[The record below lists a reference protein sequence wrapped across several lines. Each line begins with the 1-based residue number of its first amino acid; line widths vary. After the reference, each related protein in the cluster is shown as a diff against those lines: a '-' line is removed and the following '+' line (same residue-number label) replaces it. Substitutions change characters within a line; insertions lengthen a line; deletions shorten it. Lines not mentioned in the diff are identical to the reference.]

1 MNKPFNKNTTYEFW
15 RRRIF
20 GITWL
25 AYAGFY
31 MTRSSFSVAKIALG
45 NDPDIMMSP
54 EQMGLIDGLYLTA
67 YAIGQFFWGALGD
80 KKGTRVIVLTG
91 LFTSVFAG
99 FAMGVSSIVLTFGVF
114 SFLQGLSQSTG
125 WAPLAKNISNW
136 FSQRERGI
144 VMGWWSTN
152 YTIGALVAAPFAG
165 FMADYFLDWR
175 YAFFMPALVLL
186 IVAFLFIWLQKNR
199 PEDVELPTIE
209 EYHGEPKIT
218 LRMDEAG
225 EDEPEEGSWKA
236 ILTVARN
243 PMVILLGLVYFFLK
257 PTRYA
262 ILFWGPLFVNETLGT
277 SMTESALI
285 SVSFFLAGPVSV
297 LVAGYASDK
306 LFNSRRMPYSIISL
320 FILAVVLFFFN
331 DIAAMQNKLVISGL
345 LFIIGFLLYG
355 PDSLISG
362 TAALDF
368 GTKKGASTA
377 SGLINGLGSIG
388 AIIGGTIPGFF
399 KESWGWDGVFV
410 FLAVSVLI
418 ACIIMIPKW
427 NALPKTKTS
436 DNDMN
441 AT

>member
-186 IVAFLFIWLQKNR
+186 IVAFLFILLQKNR